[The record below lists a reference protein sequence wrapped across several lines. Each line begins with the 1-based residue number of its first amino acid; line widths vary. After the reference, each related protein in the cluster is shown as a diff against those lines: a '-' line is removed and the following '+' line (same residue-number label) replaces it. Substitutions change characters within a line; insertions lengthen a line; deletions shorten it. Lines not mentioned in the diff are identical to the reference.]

1 MFVVDEIALI
11 KKLGLGQSIIIG
23 KNILGA
29 KINDPLPPVDAIA
42 GVAILELVVPKVMAA
57 VPVPVFRIA
66 TRNARVGVSGISCRA
81 ADAEV
86 VRSKRYVGDRIFR
99 ESMIN
104 SLWLSLFNYPTFK
117 PIANVSFKDFI
128 ANVAHINFWV

>member
-1 MFVVDEIALI
+1 VFVVDEIALI

-42 GVAILELVVPKVMAA
+42 GVAILESVVPKVIAA

-66 TRNARVGVSGISCRA
+66 TRNARVGVSGISCKA
-81 ADAEV
+81 DDAEV
-86 VRSKRYVGDRIFR
+86 VRSNR
-99 ESMIN
+99 
-104 SLWLSLFNYPTFK
+104 
-117 PIANVSFKDFI
+117 
-128 ANVAHINFWV
+128 